1 MVYKLLVVRQK
12 GVIPFTFGLLLIHSP
27 SKHNGHLLVDCTSA
41 HFINSQW
48 KILLYRYL
56 KKLSLKLCMANCMFN
71 PLPWKSVSL
80 IKFVSEFW
88 RNYLHLVYFG
98 IQSAIF
104 QIMMIFMITMKLWVI
119 LWEGIDAK
127 NPAVWHYSSVFHI
140 KSILSSRKN
149 HSQVALW
156 PSVRVTRKKC
166 RDLISEKYQA
176 SKTPSFWRKSAFTH

>member
-80 IKFVSEFW
+80 IKFVRISVLTKLFTFGLFW
-88 RNYLHLVYFG
+88 HSIGNLPNNDDLHDYDE
-98 IQSAIF
+98 
-104 QIMMIFMITMKLWVI
+104 IMGDPLRGDWCQ
-119 LWEGIDAK
+119 
-127 NPAVWHYSSVFHI
+127 
-140 KSILSSRKN
+140 KSGRMTLFICIPHQKYTFLS
-149 HSQVALW
+149 
-156 PSVRVTRKKC
+156 
-166 RDLISEKYQA
+166 
-176 SKTPSFWRKSAFTH
+176 